1 MTSVLVADDDRDI
14 RELISFKL
22 QAAGYDVV
30 TASDGDE
37 ALAQVIALRPDIAVL
52 DVMMPGK
59 SGTEVLRA
67 VREHADV
74 AKTCVILLTAKAQE
88 ADVASGFALGA
99 DDYVVKPFSLRE
111 LLSRVQAVLGRR
123 VLRPPTPPSLSRGWR
138 WPRSASCSGWR
149 SCCAAGDATEP
160 DGATS
165 LWSSRF
171 GRCWWVWSSMAP
183 PTRLRSNESSVPT
196 GDSGAPW
203 SRTSS
208 R

>member
-14 RELISFKL
+14 RDLISFKL

-67 VREHADV
+67 VREHAEV
-74 AKTCVILLTAKAQE
+74 ATTCIILLTAKAQE
-88 ADVASGFALGA
+88 GDVAAGFALGA
-99 DDYVVKPFSLRE
+99 DDYVVKPFSPRE

-123 VLRPPTPPSLSRGWR
+123 VS
-138 WPRSASCSGWR
+138 
-149 SCCAAGDATEP
+149 
-160 DGATS
+160 
-165 LWSSRF
+165 
-171 GRCWWVWSSMAP
+171 
-183 PTRLRSNESSVPT
+183 
-196 GDSGAPW
+196 
-203 SRTSS
+203 
-208 R
+208 

>member
-1 MTSVLVADDDRDI
+1 MAVWQLGDDVTSVLVADDDRDI

-30 TASDGDE
+30 TANDGDE

-67 VREHADV
+67 VREHSDV
-74 AKTCVILLTAKAQE
+74 GKTCIILLTAKAQE

-99 DDYVVKPFSLRE
+99 DDYVVKPFSPRE

-123 VLRPPTPPSLSRGWR
+123 VS
-138 WPRSASCSGWR
+138 
-149 SCCAAGDATEP
+149 
-160 DGATS
+160 
-165 LWSSRF
+165 
-171 GRCWWVWSSMAP
+171 
-183 PTRLRSNESSVPT
+183 
-196 GDSGAPW
+196 
-203 SRTSS
+203 
-208 R
+208 

>member
-22 QAAGYDVV
+22 TAAGYDVV

-88 ADVASGFALGA
+88 GDVASGFALGA
-99 DDYVVKPFSLRE
+99 DDYVVKPFSPRE

-123 VLRPPTPPSLSRGWR
+123 AL
-138 WPRSASCSGWR
+138 
-149 SCCAAGDATEP
+149 
-160 DGATS
+160 
-165 LWSSRF
+165 
-171 GRCWWVWSSMAP
+171 
-183 PTRLRSNESSVPT
+183 
-196 GDSGAPW
+196 
-203 SRTSS
+203 
-208 R
+208 

>member
-22 QAAGYDVV
+22 QAAGYDVL

-67 VREHADV
+67 IREHSDV
-74 AKTCVILLTAKAQE
+74 AKTCIIMLTAKAQE
-88 ADVASGFALGA
+88 SDVASGFAYGA
-99 DDYVVKPFSLRE
+99 DDYVVKPFSPRE

-123 VLRPPTPPSLSRGWR
+123 VS
-138 WPRSASCSGWR
+138 
-149 SCCAAGDATEP
+149 
-160 DGATS
+160 
-165 LWSSRF
+165 
-171 GRCWWVWSSMAP
+171 
-183 PTRLRSNESSVPT
+183 
-196 GDSGAPW
+196 
-203 SRTSS
+203 
-208 R
+208 